1 MLVRSGTGLE
11 RSLELA
17 AGRELRHDRRGDL
30 DALPGARVDAL
41 ARRAAENLPKPV
53 KFTESLPFSV
63 SVIVSRNASTAL
75 PASRAERPLFWA
87 TWLMK
92 SCLVKKRI
100 LLRRVLGFRPW
111 LKP

>member
-1 MLVRSGTGLE
+1 M
-11 RSLELA
+11 
-17 AGRELRHDRRGDL
+17 
-30 DALPGARVDAL
+30 
-41 ARRAAENLPKPV
+41 PKPV
-53 KFTESLPFSV
+53 KFTESPAFSV
-63 SVIVSRNASTAL
+63 SVMDSRNASTAL
-75 PASRAERPLFWA
+75 PASRAERPLFWP